1 MYKVF
6 IIVHRSWGWTLG
18 GQSLSFSKWHGLW
31 KPWWPM
37 NSGVFLFLSVLFTS
51 YYANFQTTWSREDS
65 AMNPQLPIIRT
76 QRLSRFC
83 HVCFVYPLLNIS
95 FFFCWNILRQIQ
107 LLHHST
113 PASSSMHWLK
123 KKKKETEIFLR
134 RHNAST
140 TPDKMNLDSLGSS
153 GLSPGFPHGPQTV
166 FFIVVLF
173 ELGARPEEYFSLGC
187 CFINLFSRTTLK

>member
-123 KKKKETEIFLR
+123 KKKKRQRFSYADIMPVPHLTKWTLIPWGHLVYHQVSPMVPKLSFL
-134 RHNAST
+134 
-140 TPDKMNLDSLGSS
+140 
-153 GLSPGFPHGPQTV
+153 
-166 FFIVVLF
+166 
-173 ELGARPEEYFSLGC
+173 
-187 CFINLFSRTTLK
+187 